1 MSLLEYAYVY
11 VRARARMSYLLGER
25 ELRGLIEARGI
36 EDFISSL
43 MDSPYREKLSRIS
56 VTSVRDVELAL
67 MEDLIDQYLMV
78 IRSSKGEVSEFFKE
92 LLRRLEVEN
101 LKAILRTKAA
111 GIAERPPLYPVED
124 FFKRRLSR
132 LLEAEDLEAVVRLV
146 ESPYK
151 EALEKAFL
159 EYRESRRVLIL
170 ENALNEELFKAIWE
184 KVEALSAE
192 DKELVKRVLGAEF
205 DITNIMT
212 LLRCKHEDIEPSE
225 IRRYLLPY
233 GYAFD
238 VEASAV
244 KDAIMAEGV
253 SAAALRLA
261 EAEAFKHYREALQH
275 AAHEYETERS
285 LLPFEAALRRSFFG
299 VVREILRG
307 YPMNIAT
314 VIGFLLLK
322 EFEIK
327 NLRALAVLKEN
338 NVPVEEIMKVI
349 VV

>member
-151 EALEKAFL
+151 EVLEKAFL

>member
-1 MSLLEYAYVY
+1 MLKYAYVY

-111 GIAERPPLYPVED
+111 GIAERPQLYPVED

-151 EALEKAFL
+151 EVLEKAFL

-261 EAEAFKHYREALQH
+261 EAEAFKHYREALQR